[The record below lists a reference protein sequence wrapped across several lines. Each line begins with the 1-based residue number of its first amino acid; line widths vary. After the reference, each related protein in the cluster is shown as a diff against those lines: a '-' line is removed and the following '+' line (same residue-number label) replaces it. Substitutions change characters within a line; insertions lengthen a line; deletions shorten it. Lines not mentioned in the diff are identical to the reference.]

1 MNQNSLASSIIS
13 SRLAVVGTAEFQRL
27 KLSPEEIRIYLTV
40 EDRDDWPVRMQKV
53 IPDFVDLEV
62 DEEEL

>member
-1 MNQNSLASSIIS
+1 MKQSSLVPSIIS

-27 KLSPEEIRIYLTV
+27 NLSPEEIRIYLTV
-40 EDRDDWPVRMQKV
+40 KERADWPERMQKV
-53 IPDFVDLEV
+53 IPDLGDLEV

>member
-13 SRLAVVGTAEFQRL
+13 SRLSVVGTAEFQRL
-27 KLSPEEIRIYLTV
+27 ELSPEEIRIYLTV
-40 EDRDDWPVRMQKV
+40 KDRADWPERMQKV
-53 IPDFVDLEV
+53 IPDFTDLEI